1 MKRGDSSAP
10 VILALSAAVILW
22 GANNVALKQ
31 VVAVWPPLFTGST
44 RFLMAGALLLG
55 AAIGTGVFGP
65 ISPPGDLLRKQ
76 LWRGGFALA
85 VYVAACNWTL
95 LYLPASQFALHMAA
109 SPAWAL
115 VFEGLGSGK
124 TFERLRRWLAV
135 GLTFGGVLVLLLP
148 SLKVGGAWMGQ
159 LLGASTGLLWT
170 IYSRECRELSD
181 GWSGAAVSGHTM
193 WRGGVILLPLA
204 VIELLI
210 AHRLPP
216 FSPRVVT
223 LHLFC
228 TVLGG
233 VVPFALWTQALKR
246 WPVSRVA
253 LFGNFIPLTTT
264 AWAKAT
270 LGEPLSPTFGL
281 AMLLIVSGVLVGQ
294 IDWTRAL
301 GRHWVPEE

>member
-1 MKRGDSSAP
+1 MSRGETSTP
-10 VILALSAAVILW
+10 VIVALSAAVILW

-31 VVAVWPPLFTGST
+31 VVASWPPLFTGST
-44 RFLMAGALLLG
+44 RFLMAGTLLL
-55 AAIGTGVFGP
+55 AAAAGSTLFGK
-65 ISPPGDLLRKQ
+65 ITPPGPALRAR
-76 LWRGGFALA
+76 LWKGGLVLA

-95 LYLPASQFALHMAA
+95 MFLPASQFALHMAA

-124 TFERLRRWLAV
+124 PAERLRRWAAV
-135 GLTFGGVLVLLLP
+135 GLTFGGVIVLLLP
-148 SLKVGGAWMGQ
+148 SLRAGGAWMGQ
-159 LLGASTGLLWT
+159 LLGASTGLFWT
-170 IYSRECRELSD
+170 IYSRECRKLAD

-193 WRGGVILLPLA
+193 WRGGAILLPLA
-204 VIELLI
+204 LVELMI
-210 AHRLPP
+210 ARGLPH
-216 FSPRVVT
+216 FSVRVAG

-253 LFGNFIPLTTT
+253 LFGNFIPLTTA

-270 LGEPLSPTFGL
+270 VGEPLSPTFGL
-281 AMLLIVSGVLVGQ
+281 AMLLILSGVLIGQ

-301 GRHWVPEE
+301 GKSWVPEE